1 MAVDQALLCS
11 IYAWSFFVSG
21 WEIAALHWGLPFL
34 FTRTHQRVTKRLR
47 VAKSICCVIKKP
59 IFHHQSEKKTRQM
72 TESRS
77 ESCDLKEKDRSKTTG
92 NATVI
97 SCQNDRFIEIAI

>member
-1 MAVDQALLCS
+1 MPGHFLYLVGKLQ
-11 IYAWSFFVSG
+11 Y
-21 WEIAALHWGLPFL
+21 WGLLFL
-34 FTRTHQRVTKRLR
+34 FTQTHQRVTKRLR

-59 IFHHQSEKKTRQM
+59 IFHYLLEKKTRQM

-97 SCQNDRFIEIAI
+97 PCQSDRFIEI

>member
-1 MAVDQALLCS
+1 
-11 IYAWSFFVSG
+11 
-21 WEIAALHWGLPFL
+21 
-34 FTRTHQRVTKRLR
+34 
-47 VAKSICCVIKKP
+47 
-59 IFHHQSEKKTRQM
+59 M